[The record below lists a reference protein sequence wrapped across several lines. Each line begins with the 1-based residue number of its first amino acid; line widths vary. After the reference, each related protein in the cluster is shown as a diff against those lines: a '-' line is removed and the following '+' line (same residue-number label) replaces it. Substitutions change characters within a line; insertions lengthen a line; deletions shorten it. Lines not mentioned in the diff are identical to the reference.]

1 MRFGKI
7 FTKDFHVKYIL
18 PGNSL
23 FYEQRSKL
31 KGILLYL
38 LFLHIVCLIKDKSK
52 RKRKEKKEKR
62 KDIKKLKKERKRNER
77 KAMKERKNGRKEK

>member
-1 MRFGKI
+1 M
-7 FTKDFHVKYIL
+7 FTKDFHVKNIFHW
-18 PGNSL
+18 NSL
-23 FYEQRSKL
+23 LYEQRSKL
-31 KGILLYL
+31 KGIPLYL
-38 LFLHIVCLIKDKSK
+38 LFLHVVCLIKEKSK